1 MHFFLL
7 LPAAFLAG
15 FIDAI
20 AGGGGMVQVPALLFL
35 YPNYPLASLLGTNK
49 LAMMFGT
56 SMSAFHYIKALKIDL
71 KRVIPTLIAAFLGA
85 VSGASAVSHLDETVA
100 KTLVMVLL
108 ILIGIYLVSRRQLG
122 LKDSQKDLSTLKLQG
137 VSVLIGFCCGAYDG
151 FLGPGTGSLLIFAY
165 ITLLGFSFLRG
176 SAYAKLI
183 NLTTNIAAFLYF
195 AFHGQVFYK
204 MGLAM
209 MGFNVLGNYVGAKL
223 AIKHG
228 SGFVRIIFLIILLAI
243 IIKLLNDIFAVHV
256 K

>member
-1 MHFFLL
+1 MHEILL
-7 LPAAFLAG
+7 FPAAFLAG
-15 FIDAI
+15 FIDSI

-56 SMSAFHYIKALKIDL
+56 SISAFHYVKALKINL
-71 KRVIPTLIAAFLGA
+71 TKIIPTLTAAFLGA
-85 VSGASAVSHLDETVA
+85 ILGASLVSHLDQTLA
-100 KTLVMVLL
+100 KTLAMVLL
-108 ILIGIYLVSRRQLG
+108 ILIGIYLILRKQFG
-122 LKDSQKDLSTLKLQG
+122 LKDSQKDLSNLKLQG
-137 VSVLIGFCCGAYDG
+137 VSILIGFCCGAYDG

-176 SAYAKLI
+176 SAYSKLI

-209 MGFNVLGNYVGAKL
+209 MGFNVLGNYVGARL

-228 SGFVRIIFLIILLAI
+228 SGFVRILFLMILLAI
-243 IIKLLNDIFAVHV
+243 IIKLLSDVLVTH
-256 K
+256 